1 MPPFPYAITFDD
13 GFENNSSI
21 AMPILQEFKTPATF
35 YITSSFIKN
44 NQMSWIDQVEYA
56 ISRTKLSRIS
66 YFNKIFELKN
76 ISQKIEFLDF
86 FRQSVKGNA
95 KMFANRQNYVRDIF
109 SLTEIEYCNS
119 LDTEID
125 KKMNFSQISS
135 LTKNKLFTIG
145 GHTVNHPILSFL
157 GDKELDFEIKNS
169 IEILQNF
176 SVKKVVHFSY
186 PEGLAFC
193 FNEKVIARLKFYGIQ
208 CCPTAIDGLNNFD
221 EDPFYLKRITV
232 I

>member
-1 MPPFPYAITFDD
+1 
-13 GFENNSSI
+13 
-21 AMPILQEFKTPATF
+21 
-35 YITSSFIKN
+35 
-44 NQMSWIDQVEYA
+44 MSWIDQVEYA

-76 ISQKIEFLDF
+76 ISQKIEFLDFF

-169 IEILQNF
+169 IEILQKF
-176 SVKKVVHFSY
+176 QRKKGSSFFLSRRTRF
-186 PEGLAFC
+186 LF
-193 FNEKVIARLKFYGIQ
+193 Q
-208 CCPTAIDGLNNFD
+208 
-221 EDPFYLKRITV
+221 
-232 I
+232 